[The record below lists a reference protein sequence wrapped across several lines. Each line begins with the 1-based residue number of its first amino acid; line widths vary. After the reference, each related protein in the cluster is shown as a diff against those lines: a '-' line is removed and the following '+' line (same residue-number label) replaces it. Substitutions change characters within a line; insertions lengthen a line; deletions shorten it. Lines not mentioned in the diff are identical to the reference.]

1 MFIALVNRIEAM
13 NYSTIHGSLDHLGR
27 PLVRLRTST
36 NHELICIV
44 DTGFNR
50 CLLLTGEEARLAG
63 FVPFNPKIF
72 DNLRTV
78 SMLPDEAA
86 EVMRGTIKWFGEEKL
101 VDAHVTRHDPAG
113 RLDGSPLALIGT
125 EMLRGSQLLI
135 DFEELKVAILK
146 KPIADNEARA

>member
-1 MFIALVNRIEAM
+1 
-13 NYSTIHGSLDHLGR
+13 
-27 PLVRLRTST
+27 
-36 NHELICIV
+36 
-44 DTGFNR
+44 
-50 CLLLTGEEARLAG
+50 
-63 FVPFNPKIF
+63 
-72 DNLRTV
+72 
-78 SMLPDEAA
+78 MLPDEAA
-86 EVMRGTIKWFGEEKL
+86 EVMRGTIEWFGEEKL